1 MKYFKLFEQF
11 VNEDKT
17 DLAKDRE
24 KAKDM
29 HASLKDAE
37 KAETEAEK
45 ELRKVQKDDDAEPVE
60 IKTAKLEL
68 QKAAGKADQL
78 EADVQLNAIKKGKKE
93 E

>member
-11 VNEDKT
+11 ITEATNP
-17 DLAKDRE
+17 AQDRE